1 MGGDGGPAVI
11 VPAAIRFLS
20 NNPDA
25 ELVLYGLEDE
35 LLKHFPN
42 RDPLGIDRCRVQYSS
57 QVVSDQESPSAA
69 LRHKQDSSMWLALQ
83 SVAQGSAGACIS
95 GGNTGALMAMG
106 LKLLGISEGIDRPA
120 ICTAL
125 PRQEGRCYLLDAGAN
140 VDCSAQQLQQFA
152 LMATALVSALE
163 QIAQP
168 PCALLNIGKERI
180 KGNKVVKEAA
190 ELLAANSILNYT
202 GFIEADD
209 LLRGGIEIVVCDG
222 FVGNVTLKAIEG
234 AARMIL
240 EHLMLAKSS
249 MQPSLKPAL
258 AKSPEA
264 DLSVPSGLESE
275 GVYAGLRQAFDPGQ
289 FNGAILLGL
298 NAVVIKSHG
307 SADKAGYCG
316 ALERAAQAHQADV
329 TGQVARYLK
338 NYMAQ
343 A

>member
-20 NNPDA
+20 NNPDT

-35 LLKHFPN
+35 LLKHLPN

-57 QVVSDQESPSAA
+57 QIVSDQESPSAA
-69 LRHKQDSSMWLALQ
+69 FRHKQDSSMWLALQ

-106 LKLLGISEGIDRPA
+106 LKLLGINEGIDRPA

-163 QIAQP
+163 QISQP
-168 PCALLNIGKERI
+168 PCALLNIGKESI

-190 ELLAANSILNYT
+190 ELLAANPILNYT
-202 GFIEADD
+202 GFIEADE

-222 FVGNVTLKAIEG
+222 FVGNVSLKAIEG

-240 EHLMLAKSS
+240 EHLGLRQSRVESS
-249 MQPSLKPAL
+249 RESTQQ
-258 AKSPEA
+258 KSPEA
-264 DLSVPSGLESE
+264 QLSIPSASDND

-307 SADKAGYCG
+307 SADEEGYCG

>member
-1 MGGDGGPAVI
+1 MGGDGGPAVT

-20 NNPDA
+20 NNPET
-25 ELVLYGLEDE
+25 ELVLYGLKDE
-35 LLKHFPN
+35 LLCHLPD
-42 RDPLGIDRCRVQYSS
+42 RDSHGIDRCRVHYCS

-83 SVAQGSAGACIS
+83 SVAEGSAAACIS

-106 LKLLGISEGIDRPA
+106 LKLLGISDGIDRPA

-152 LMATALVSALE
+152 LMATALASALD

-168 PCALLNIGKERI
+168 PCALLNIGKESI
-180 KGNKVVKEAA
+180 KGNKVVKAAA
-190 ELLAANSILNYT
+190 ELLAANPKLNYT
-202 GFIEADD
+202 GFIEADN
-209 LLRGGIEIVVCDG
+209 LLHGGIEIVVCDG

-234 AARMIL
+234 AARIIL
-240 EHLMLAKSS
+240 EHLVSAKLTTGLF
-249 MQPSLKPAL
+249 QKPAPVKL
-258 AKSPEA
+258 PEA
-264 DLSVPSGLESE
+264 ASSTASGLERE
-275 GVYAGLRQAFDPGQ
+275 VYARLRQAFDPGL

-307 SADKAGYCG
+307 NADEGGYCG

-329 TGQVARYLK
+329 IGRVTRYLK
-338 NYMAQ
+338 HYMA
-343 A
+343 